1 MKVGLFVVHSVLAV
15 LFFVAKKENA
25 LSLFSVGIQTKEV
38 SQ

>member
-1 MKVGLFVVHSVLAV
+1 MVVGLFVVHSVLAV

-25 LSLFSVGIQTKEV
+25 FPLFSVGIQTKEV